1 MLSVTKLPIIVKGI
15 LNPYDALKAIE
26 CGVSGIVVSNHGAR
40 QLDGVPSTI
49 DMLEPIVKVVKGR
62 VPVFL
67 DGGIRKGTDLFKAL
81 ALGAKAVFV
90 GRPILWGLSCEGQK
104 GVERA
109 LEILRDELKETMI
122 LAGCKSLNDI
132 DETYVYREKVI
143 KLNLESKM

>member
-1 MLSVTKLPIIVKGI
+1 M
-15 LNPYDALKAIE
+15 
-26 CGVSGIVVSNHGAR
+26 SNHGAR

-49 DMLEPIVKVVKGR
+49 DMIDPIVKAVKGK

-67 DGGIRKGTDLFKAL
+67 DGGIRKGTDVFKAL

-132 DETYVYREKVI
+132 DKSYIYQENII
-143 KLNLESKM
+143 KLSLESKL